1 MSTAAHH
8 QTARIVA
15 ALEGALDDAGHEVEV
30 PANLTVPDLKR
41 LCDLIGVKVWQL
53 MEAIEQKNCPPWC
66 MGAHPVNDPAHHVGV
81 IHARSQIT
89 LSMTQ
94 GLGQDVTIFVPED
107 VEEGLAP
114 ERARHLA
121 AALTMAADAADEGG
135 STAR

>member
-1 MSTAAHH
+1 MSTA
-8 QTARIVA
+8 QDRTTLIVA
-15 ALEGALDDAGHEVEV
+15 ALEGALAEHGHADVEV
-30 PANLTVPDLKR
+30 PTDPTVEQLSG
-41 LCDLIGVKVWQL
+41 LCGLLGVKVWQL
-53 MEAIEQKNCPPWC
+53 MEAIEEKNCPPWC
-66 MGAHPVNDPAHHVGV
+66 IGAHPENDPAHHVGL

-107 VEEGLAP
+107 VEEGLTP

-135 STAR
+135 KR